1 MKIADRPGNKNRIAI
16 DPEQV
21 SDRDCDRDENF
32 KTGIRF
38 ENENHGSIWRSESLI
53 DFEMK
58 NRIAID
64 PEQVFN
70 AIVIIF

>member
-1 MKIADRPGNKNRIAI
+1 MKIANRSGNENRIAI

-38 ENENHGSIWRSESLI
+38 ENENRGSI
-53 DFEMK
+53 
-58 NRIAID
+58 
-64 PEQVFN
+64 
-70 AIVIIF
+70 